1 MGYCVIY
8 IWNHLVFYL
17 IGPTKNFLSVV
28 CLVFG
33 GSYVSLLFSAKFILL
48 SKNRS
53 AMQSR
58 PLIPP
63 FHGISSD
70 RIATAN

>member
-1 MGYCVIY
+1 MDYCVIY

-17 IGPTKNFLSVV
+17 IGPTKNFLLVV

-33 GSYVSLLFSAKFILL
+33 RSFVSLLFSAKVILL

-53 AMQSR
+53 AMQST

-70 RIATAN
+70 RIAIVN